1 MRPTDM
7 KNSPITTVLLVALA
21 ILSVWSAISC
31 VKFISRSRELR
42 RLQNAVGVINA
53 RQAGINALVNDAVE
67 YSKKNS
73 AIDPILESIGAKA
86 THTNSAA
93 AAKPA
98 GK

>member
-1 MRPTDM
+1 M

-31 VKFISRSRELR
+31 VKFVSRSRELR
-42 RLQNAVGVINA
+42 RLQNVVGQINF
-53 RQAGINALVNDAVE
+53 RQAGINALVNESIE
-67 YSKKNS
+67 YSKKNP
-73 AIDPILESIGAKA
+73 AIDPILESIGAKPG
-86 THTNSAA
+86 HTNA